1 MIASTRVQT
10 AADSTRARLCVLC
23 AAGFLCPLT
32 DNVYDVEFLA
42 FKIRDA
48 ETGKVRPRG
57 PPATLSSRTMIAGTA
72 VMGTCRLQ
80 VYFEVAKPQP
90 DGPGIDYSQLDDSC
104 RFIQY
109 QFPAEVLSLNNIGTT
124 CAAPPLTSSRMP
136 ADPCR
141 RGRAQAGVLR
151 GERRGLQLP
160 DDRAPLL
167 QGSAA
172 QELRLHLPVL
182 VRPPALP
189 RPVHTRCGA

>member
-48 ETGKVRPRG
+48 ETGKVRTPPR
-57 PPATLSSRTMIAGTA
+57 PAGNAQQPHNDRGNGSNGS
-72 VMGTCRLQ
+72 CRLQ

-124 CAAPPLTSSRMP
+124 CAA
-136 ADPCR
+136 AAVD
-141 RGRAQAGVLR
+141 
-151 GERRGLQLP
+151 LQP
-160 DDRAPLL
+160 HA
-167 QGSAA
+167 
-172 QELRLHLPVL
+172 
-182 VRPPALP
+182 
-189 RPVHTRCGA
+189 C